1 MCLADNKVVE
11 PSTEAQT
18 DAVPTRLGNVSC
30 EFSPKKSETRLCD
43 MPVTALHKK
52 LGSSSYTMYASGL
65 ALHVHT
71 TCMIARCMSHYTV
84 QALNHY

>member
-30 EFSPKKSETRLCD
+30 EVKEIRDTSL
-43 MPVTALHKK
+43 
-52 LGSSSYTMYASGL
+52 
-65 ALHVHT
+65 
-71 TCMIARCMSHYTV
+71 
-84 QALNHY
+84 